1 MLESQETFRNET
13 ISHLRK
19 SKKKKRDLILI
30 HTTSWMDLKRLTLSR
45 KKFNLKQL
53 HTTGFH
59 VYNILNMILQTEN
72 ILVVARH

>member
-1 MLESQETFRNET
+1 MPQ
-13 ISHLRK
+13 LRLGTA
-19 SKKKKRDLILI
+19 KKVNDKKILKKNRDLILI

-59 VYNILNMILQTEN
+59 VYNILNMILQIEN

>member
-1 MLESQETFRNET
+1 MPQ
-13 ISHLRK
+13 LRLGTAK
-19 SKKKKRDLILI
+19 KVNDKKIKKKKKRDLILI